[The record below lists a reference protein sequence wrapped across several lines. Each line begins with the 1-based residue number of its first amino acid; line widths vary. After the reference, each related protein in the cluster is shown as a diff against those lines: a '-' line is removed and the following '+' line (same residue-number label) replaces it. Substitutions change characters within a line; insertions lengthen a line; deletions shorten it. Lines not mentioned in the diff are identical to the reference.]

1 MGNLLRLALFI
12 LVLGV
17 LAGGIGAM
25 LLHERQREHA
35 VERLVRES
43 IALPTDNPAA
53 APEGAAV
60 ISELRRHHARTQRA
74 ILLFGG
80 LALGCVVVLAVV
92 PARVP
97 AAAPDNGHAAAAR
110 TEMRGLETL
119 ARATVAQRAELDQ
132 EREARHRAAQD
143 LHLQQV
149 LANHALQD
157 KIRLGRDLHDGLI
170 QTLYATG
177 LMLETAAQRLAAEP
191 PDSAAATRLIDRAKT
206 TLNAAIRETR
216 GTIGSLTPD
225 ALQTQSFADAVS
237 ALLDH
242 LDCDRLRERNVVLS
256 PDLPVFAEPARTELL
271 QIIREST
278 SNALRHGG
286 ATRLEIEFAPL
297 PDGRLRLLIRDDGR
311 GFDPAA
317 ITRGHGLDN
326 LAARARALG
335 AHLDIDSAVGRG
347 ATLTLT
353 LPAPAATPS
362 ESAV

>member
-1 MGNLLRLALFI
+1 MEI
-12 LVLGV
+12 L
-17 LAGGIGAM
+17 
-25 LLHERQREHA
+25 
-35 VERLVRES
+35 
-43 IALPTDNPAA
+43 
-53 APEGAAV
+53 
-60 ISELRRHHARTQRA
+60 
-74 ILLFGG
+74 
-80 LALGCVVVLAVV
+80 
-92 PARVP
+92 
-97 AAAPDNGHAAAAR
+97 
-110 TEMRGLETL
+110 
-119 ARATVAQRAELDQ
+119 RAELDQ

-143 LHLQQV
+143 LHLQQI

-191 PDSAAATRLIDRAKT
+191 PDSAAATRLIERAKT

-216 GTIGSLTPD
+216 GTIGDLTPD

-242 LDCDRLRERNVVLS
+242 LDCDRLRERRVVLA
-256 PDLPVFAEPARTELL
+256 PELPVFVEPARTELL

-297 PDGRLRLLIRDDGR
+297 PDSRLRLLIRDDGR